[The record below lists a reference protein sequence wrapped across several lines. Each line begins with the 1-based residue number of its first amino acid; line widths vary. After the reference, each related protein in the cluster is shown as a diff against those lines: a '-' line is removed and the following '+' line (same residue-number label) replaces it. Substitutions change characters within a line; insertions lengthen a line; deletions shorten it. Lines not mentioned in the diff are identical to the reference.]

1 VPVAD
6 IYTFL
11 NEAYSAAA
19 YFIPFWR
26 PAKGLRT
33 PAKAF
38 TCGNPRKS
46 LLVLFALFQLA
57 SHSSRNSQIQQQQ
70 QTTDSFCCFLEQ
82 LQNISLVV
90 MMSAVSM
97 WKPKQLVSIQSHTL
111 QHDCAAIVLIA
122 ENSRQARQDS

>member
-1 VPVAD
+1 MGMVVLRSTTPCVVESSFKSTDLITLNSIAWLSSRAVPVAD

-57 SHSSRNSQIQQQQ
+57 SHFVPKFTD
-70 QTTDSFCCFLEQ
+70 TTTTA
-82 LQNISLVV
+82 NY
-90 MMSAVSM
+90 
-97 WKPKQLVSIQSHTL
+97 
-111 QHDCAAIVLIA
+111 
-122 ENSRQARQDS
+122 